1 MNATKVD
8 RSKQQQNKVHHDN
21 SEYTLNNKK
30 KRRKKIGF
38 FGKCLRLFMLAVS
51 IVFIWCIYCYGVLL
65 YGQQNKSLQH
75 ADAGIVLGA
84 ALWNNVPSPAL
95 RERLD
100 AALTLY
106 EEGTV
111 DYLILSGGKGSK
123 ASLLSEAEGMRDYLE
138 AAGIPSDK
146 LLLEMKS
153 TDTYEN
159 LLFSYE
165 IAKQHELQSFVIITH
180 NYHGQR
186 SADIASFLKMEN
198 VQVNGVK
205 TKVLNESYHYTR
217 EVLAY
222 TKWQLNKLLS
232 PLHIYI

>member
-1 MNATKVD
+1 MKVNQVK
-8 RSKQQQNKVHHDN
+8 RSKLPNNNDSYEDAEVVPKKV
-21 SEYTLNNKK
+21 
-30 KRRKKIGF
+30 KRPRKKIGF
-38 FGKCLRLFMLAVS
+38 FGKCFRLFV
-51 IVFIWCIYCYGVLL
+51 IVISLVFVWCLYCYGLLL
-65 YGQQNKSLQH
+65 YGNKDGSLQH

-106 EEGTV
+106 EEGTIE
-111 DYLILSGGKGSK
+111 YLILSGGKGSN
-123 ASLLSEAEGMRDYLE
+123 ASLLSEAEGMRDYLVN
-138 AAGIPSDK
+138 AGIPHEK
-146 LLLEMKS
+146 LLLEKQS

-165 IAKQHELQSFVIITH
+165 VAKQHNLNSFVIITH
-180 NYHGQR
+180 NYHGER
-186 SADIASFLKMEN
+186 AADIATFLHMEN

-232 PLHIYI
+232 PLGIYI